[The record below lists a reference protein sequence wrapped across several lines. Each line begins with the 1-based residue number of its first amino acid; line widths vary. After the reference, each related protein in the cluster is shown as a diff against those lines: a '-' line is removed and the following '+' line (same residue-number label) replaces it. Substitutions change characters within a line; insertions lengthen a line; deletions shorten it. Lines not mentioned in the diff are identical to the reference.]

1 MSVIIRPVREAVEHV
16 INESLRTQVLSRP
29 MIAEIV
35 AAGINAIEADP
46 IGYMTYC
53 STHADAG
60 SAALAGVEDH
70 IEQLRRAGQRASSW
84 VHSRHI
90 NLAAQNGSVRSHGIN
105 EFLRSYIG
113 NPTRPVPPRAPA
125 HPEQLGL
132 GAATT
137 MGYQW
142 LAYAKA
148 LDSWRKSAND
158 PEMQRRQK
166 LARETVATLLTD
178 AFGPW
183 LGH

>member
-1 MSVIIRPVREAVEHV
+1 MSVIIYPVYEAVEHV
-16 INESLRTQVLSRP
+16 INESLRTRVLSRP

-35 AAGINAIEADP
+35 AAGVTAIETNPVD
-46 IGYMTYC
+46 YLTYYG
-53 STHADAG
+53 THAKADAP
-60 SAALAGVEDH
+60 ALKHIDDH

-90 NLAAQNGSVRSHGIN
+90 NLVAQNGSVRSHGIN
-105 EFLRSYIG
+105 EFLRSYID

-148 LDSWRKSAND
+148 LDSWRKGAND
-158 PEMQRRQK
+158 PEIQRRQK